1 MNKQRI
7 ADLAQEWNEVIE
19 RLNYDD
25 FQAWFLLLPEKER
38 LIVAQKLVAGIIYF
52 CRDYL
57 TVPQEEPIWEMEE
70 IMEEYE
76 MNQEPLRVLVVEP
89 GQCPYEKEIA
99 PGLESLQR
107 EVGGSIEAI

>member
-1 MNKQRI
+1 MNKRRI

-70 IMEEYE
+70 
-76 MNQEPLRVLVVEP
+76 R
-89 GQCPYEKEIA
+89 CPRKNRFGKWRK
-99 PGLESLQR
+99 PWKTMR
-107 EVGGSIEAI
+107 